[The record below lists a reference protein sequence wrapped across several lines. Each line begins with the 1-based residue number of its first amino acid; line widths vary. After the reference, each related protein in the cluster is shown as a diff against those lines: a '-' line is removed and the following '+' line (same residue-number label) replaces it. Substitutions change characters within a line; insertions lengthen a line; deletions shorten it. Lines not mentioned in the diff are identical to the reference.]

1 VVTTCVPVEEVVE
14 VTGKVVGVVVVLMT
28 VVLDSVAVGT
38 VVGVGTAS
46 SQGHKTQIPTARPTT
61 MRPATS
67 RRITSASNLRSP
79 TLSVKGPVAEREKSW
94 AWVRYG

>member
-1 VVTTCVPVEEVVE
+1 
-14 VTGKVVGVVVVLMT
+14 
-28 VVLDSVAVGT
+28 
-38 VVGVGTAS
+38 
-46 SQGHKTQIPTARPTT
+46 